1 MLEGF
6 DCVRESANSG
16 RKIAM
21 VALAPFRAV
30 RPQRQYVKDVASYPY
45 DVIDSREARLLV
57 RDNARSF
64 LQIEKSEIYSP
75 DNMAVCEEI
84 YGRARANLFE
94 FLHEGTLFQDE
105 TPRFYI
111 YRQGMNGH
119 LQYGVVGC
127 VNAADYE
134 SGIIKRHE
142 LTRRDKE
149 LDRTSHIDTV
159 GAQTGPLYLT
169 YRASSAIDA
178 LVREIVAGDPEYDFV
193 ADDGIS
199 HTAWIVSDGGVVG
212 RIKEGFH
219 RIESLYIADG
229 HHRAA
234 AAATVARQR
243 REANPAHTG
252 EEEYNRIM
260 AVIFPHDQL
269 KIMDYNRVVR
279 DLAGLDENAF
289 IAKVRERFAVSGDFT
304 HRSPRERG
312 EFGMYLKGK
321 WYGLRAETRSL
332 AQDDP
337 VAELDVSLL
346 QDNLLGPILGIDD
359 PRSNDRIRFV
369 GGIRGM
375 DELERLVD
383 SGEYAAAFSLYP
395 TTIEQV
401 MSVADRG
408 ETMPPKSTWFEPKLR
423 SGIFVHLLD

>member
-1 MLEGF
+1 MKVSTVLE
-6 DCVRESANSG
+6 RAQTEI
-16 RKIAM
+16 RKIVM
-21 VALAPFRAV
+21 VALAPFKAV

-45 DVIDSREARLLV
+45 DVLDSREARLLI
-57 RDNARSF
+57 RENAKSF
-64 LQIEKSEIYSP
+64 LRIEKSEADSP
-75 DNMAVCEEI
+75 GDMADHGELYE
-84 YGRARANLFE
+84 RARVNLFA
-94 FLHEGTLFQDE
+94 FLREGTLFQDE
-105 TPRFYI
+105 KPCFYI

-127 VNAADYE
+127 VDAADYE
-134 SGIIKRHE
+134 SRVIKRHE

-149 LDRTSHIDTV
+149 LDRTRHIDTV

-193 ADDGIS
+193 ADDGIT
-199 HTAWIVSDGGVVG
+199 HTVWIVRDEDTIAGI
-212 RIKEGFH
+212 RKGFGQLD
-219 RIESLYIADG
+219 SMYIADG

-234 AAATVARQR
+234 AAAAVARMR

-252 EEEYNRIM
+252 TEEYNRIM

-279 DLAGLDENAF
+279 DLAGFDDHAF
-289 IAKVRERFAVSGDFT
+289 MEKLRERFAVSDNFAG
-304 HRSPRERG
+304 RSPRHRG

-321 WYGLRAETRSL
+321 WYGLRAEKRTL

-337 VAELDVSLL
+337 VAALDVSLL
-346 QDNLLGPILGIDD
+346 QDNLLGPVLGIDD

-375 DELERLVD
+375 DELERLVN
-383 SGEYAAAFSLYP
+383 SGEYAVAFSLYP
-395 TTIEQV
+395 TTMDQI
-401 MSVADRG
+401 MTIADRG